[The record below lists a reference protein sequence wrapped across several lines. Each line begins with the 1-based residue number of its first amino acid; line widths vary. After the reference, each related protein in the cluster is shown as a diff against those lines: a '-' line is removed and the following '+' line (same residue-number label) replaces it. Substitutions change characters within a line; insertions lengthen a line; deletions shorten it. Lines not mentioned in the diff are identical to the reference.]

1 MSDTNLDA
9 YQVLLALLRGR
20 RSIRRFRAE
29 ALDAGTLDRLMEAA
43 RWAPSVSN
51 RQPFRF
57 VVVERPETRVRMA
70 RLVREAVADSL
81 VRLPDEER
89 AVAAAY
95 AEDFSRFEQAPL
107 VLAAY
112 HRASNALADRV
123 GLSQSAEVG
132 VVSSVAAAIMSLL
145 LAAHALGLGAC
156 WMTGPLIAAR
166 ALEALLEIPAGWQLS
181 ALIPIGV
188 PDEAPPP
195 PPRRTSAQL
204 VRQSGGAP

>member
-1 MSDTNLDA
+1 MSDSNLDA
-9 YQVLLALLRGR
+9 YQALLALMRGR

-29 ALDAGTLDRLMEAA
+29 PVDAGTLDRLMEAA

-57 VVVERPETRVRMA
+57 VAVESPETRTRMA
-70 RLVREAVADSL
+70 RLVREAVAD
-81 VRLPDEER
+81 RLARMADEER
-89 AVAAAY
+89 AAAAAY

-112 HRASNALADRV
+112 HRGSHVLAERV
-123 GLSQSAEVG
+123 GLAHSAEVG
-132 VVSSVAAAIMSLL
+132 TVSSVAAAIMQLL

-156 WMTGPLIAAR
+156 WMTGPLCAAP
-166 ALEALLEIPAGWQLS
+166 ALEALLAIPAGWQLS

-195 PPRRTSAQL
+195 PPRRTAAQL
-204 VRQSGGAP
+204 VRQPGGPP